1 MQIDAFTILLFGVFI
16 KTLLGVLFV
25 IFWFSERRAIW
36 FVWWSATFFLGAVA
50 APEA

>member
-36 FVWWSATFFLGAVA
+36 FVWW
-50 APEA
+50 APWPRPRRSSRSV